1 MDLKT
6 LDKRL
11 QRLLLRDRRIAPE
24 DLDRAT
30 RQLEDLSD
38 RVQPPSE
45 EELNTLASS
54 VVAEKAVR
62 EERIRLAVQRYREQA
77 EFLPEIEPKL
87 EEEIDDSSKPE
98 P

>member
-11 QRLLLRDRRIAPE
+11 QKLLLRDRRVGPGELEKAA
-24 DLDRAT
+24 D
-30 RQLEDLSD
+30 QLEDLSD

-54 VVAEKAVR
+54 VVAERAVR
-62 EERIRLAVQRYREQA
+62 EERIRLAVQRYHDQA
-77 EFLPEIEPKL
+77 DLQPEIEP
-87 EEEIDDSSKPE
+87 EIDEEAEADTEEGK
-98 P
+98 